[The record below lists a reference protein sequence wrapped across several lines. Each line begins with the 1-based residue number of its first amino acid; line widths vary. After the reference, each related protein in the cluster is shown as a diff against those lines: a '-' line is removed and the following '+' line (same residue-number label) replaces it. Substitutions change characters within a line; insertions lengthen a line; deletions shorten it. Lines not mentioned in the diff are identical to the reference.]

1 MLVTIAGLPRRVLA
15 SRRRAEILQLLRE
28 HNGALSV
35 AEIAIA
41 IGMHGNSVRAHLEAL
56 TRSGHVTREP
66 AARGAPGRPRQV
78 YRATG
83 APSVDRDYR
92 LLADVLSHH
101 LAVSSPD
108 PSEIALAAGRSWA
121 LANDAGPQPPRRLSA
136 ASDTPG
142 AGVPR
147 DALEPVLRMLSLA
160 GFSPELATDRSTVRL
175 RHCPFRELAVRN
187 PAVVCQVHLG
197 VIQGILTGLNTT
209 AKATE
214 IAPFTEP
221 GVCRVTLT
229 NGDLP

>member
-1 MLVTIAGLPRRVLA
+1 MERLV
-15 SRRRAEILQLLRE
+15 
-28 HNGALSV
+28 
-35 AEIAIA
+35 
-41 IGMHGNSVRAHLEAL
+41 
-56 TRSGHVTREP
+56 
-66 AARGAPGRPRQV
+66 RPRQV

-101 LAVSSPD
+101 LAASSPD

-121 LANDAGPQPPRRLSA
+121 LANDAGTQPPRTLSA
-136 ASDTPG
+136 ATDTPG

-147 DALEPVLRMLSLA
+147 DALEPVLRMFTLA

-175 RHCPFRELAVRN
+175 LHCLS
-187 PAVVCQVHLG
+187 
-197 VIQGILTGLNTT
+197 TT

-214 IAPFTEP
+214 IAPFIEP
-221 GVCRVTLT
+221 GVCRVRLT